1 MSRGIFKHDDI
12 KQMNAIGITEEQVRS
27 QIEIFKKKPSYMKL
41 NRPCTIGNGIRVIQ
55 KDEIH
60 SLILHH
66 QDAAGKGCLL
76 KFVPASGAAS
86 RMFKS
91 LLNLNNLNHEIDRD
105 YIARKAGEDSE
116 QAEDILSF
124 MDGIRKFAFFDD
136 LKSSISHVGL
146 DIGNQISKGQFK
158 EIISCLFTPRG
169 LNYANLP
176 KGLLKFHQYPDA
188 SRTAFEEHLV
198 EAADYV
204 RDARGL
210 CRLHFTISPEHQKG
224 FKGLMEDVRH
234 KYEKKYNVRFHVE
247 FSLQKRSTDTIAVAL
262 GNQPFRERNGNL
274 LFRPGGHGVL
284 IENLNDL
291 KGDIIYI
298 KNIDN
303 VAPDRLKGQ
312 TFLWK
317 RILAGYLI
325 EFQKK
330 VFTYL
335 KRLEEGE
342 LEKRF
347 LDEVMEFV
355 RDRLFLSS
363 SNSYRYMSAI
373 KKRGF
378 LQSKLNRPFRVC
390 GMVKNQGEPGGG
402 PFWVEEEDG
411 TLSLQ
416 IVESTQVDPKSNKQ
430 QAIFASATHFNPVD
444 IVCGVRDYKGKPF
457 NLRNYMDTNA
467 VFISRKSKEGRNLK
481 ALELPGLWNGAMA
494 NWITLFVEVPVI
506 TFNPVKTINDLL
518 REEHQPQ

>member
-1 MSRGIFKHDDI
+1 MSRGIFKHDDM
-12 KQMNAIGITEEQVRS
+12 KQMNAIGITEGQVIS

-41 NRPCTIGNGIRVIQ
+41 SRPCIIGDGIRVIQ
-55 KDEIH
+55 ENEIQ
-60 SLILHH
+60 SLILNH

-91 LLNLNNLNHEIDRD
+91 LLNLNNVNHEIDRD

-116 QAEDILSF
+116 QTEDILSF
-124 MDGIRKFAFFDD
+124 MNGIRKFAFFDD
-136 LKSSISHVGL
+136 LKSSMYDAGL
-146 DIGNQISKGQFK
+146 DIDNQISKGQFK
-158 EIISCLFTPRG
+158 EIISCLLNPQG

-188 SRTAFEEHLV
+188 SRTAFEEHLA

-210 CRLHFTISPEHQKG
+210 CRLHFTISPEHQES
-224 FKGLMEDVRH
+224 FKGLMEDVRR
-234 KYEKKYNVRFHVE
+234 KYEKKYNTRFQVE
-247 FSLQKRSTDTIAVAL
+247 FSLQKRSTDTIAVTL
-262 GNQPFRERNGNL
+262 GNQPFRERDGKL

-284 IENLNDL
+284 IENLNGI

-303 VAPDRLKGQ
+303 VTPDRLKGP

-347 LDEVMEFV
+347 LDGVMEFA
-355 RDRLFLSS
+355 RDRLVLLS
-363 SNSYRYMSAI
+363 SNSYQHMSAI
-373 KKRGF
+373 KKREF
-378 LQSKLNRPFRVC
+378 LMSKLDRPLRVC

-444 IVCGVRDYKGKPF
+444 IVCGVRNYKGKPF
-457 NLRNYMDTNA
+457 NLRNYMDKNA